1 MEKRD
6 LVRWKPVAGRDDNGS
21 LAVVVVKVQREESS
35 SFMTHSILFTM
46 NVDAS
51 GLVRGFMDDGLG
63 SCELVACNESIAE
76 KNETEGKCYAGR

>member
-1 MEKRD
+1 MVEECYKD
-6 LVRWKPVAGRDDNGS
+6 GNSHTAQFD
-21 LAVVVVKVQREESS
+21 VVVKVQREESS